1 VKQQAIVLSVVVA
14 VAGFASGAFAAGRT
28 VVGYVSDSECATK
41 SAKASSAAEWIKPAV
56 FEDCVKKCL
65 KDGST
70 AVFVTEDN
78 KVLHFDAA
86 SVEKI
91 KAFHGHKVSV
101 TGTVQG
107 ETLSIERVS
116 DLKLQ

>member
-1 VKQQAIVLSVVVA
+1 MIALPALAAVLVY
-14 VAGFASGAFAAGRT
+14 ASGALAAGRT
-28 VVGYVSDSECATK
+28 IVGYVSDSECATK
-41 SAKASSAAEWIKPAV
+41 SAKASSAAEWIKPAA

-78 KVLHFDAA
+78 KVLQFDRASAA
-86 SVEKI
+86 KI
-91 KAFHGHKVSV
+91 QPFHGHKVSV
-101 TGTVQG
+101 TGTLQG
-107 ETLSIERVS
+107 TTLSVERVT

>member
-1 VKQQAIVLSVVVA
+1 VKAQMIALSVVA
-14 VAGFASGAFAAGRT
+14 VAATYGAGAMAAGRT
-28 VVGYVSDSECATK
+28 IVGYVSDSKCATD

-78 KVLHFDAA
+78 KVLQFDAA
-86 SVEKI
+86 SAAKI
-91 KAFHGHKVSV
+91 QSFHGHKVSV

-107 ETLSIERVS
+107 TTLSVEQVT
-116 DLKLQ
+116 DLKLR